1 VSGCWSAPVLGCDGR
16 GVDKLAGLVVD
27 GDRDLAELVTVLAR
41 VVGAEEEVSA
51 TSELDTEVGLGTTTV
66 TTVQRREWRARG
78 NSSGHEASFSF
89 LGVLLKVTQGSSRVP
104 FVPVHQVQHPITPGA
119 SRRRMVSTL

>member
-1 VSGCWSAPVLGCDGR
+1 
-16 GVDKLAGLVVD
+16 VD

-78 NSSGHEASFSF
+78 NCSGHEASFSF
-89 LGVLLKVTQGSSRVP
+89 LGVLLKVTQGSKSGSVRPCSPGSTSKHARRFPAADGFYPVRPGDLSHMP
-104 FVPVHQVQHPITPGA
+104 FVVESDAAWP
-119 SRRRMVSTL
+119 SS